1 MSLQQGLVDSR
12 ERVWLIQGAV
22 IDVFSPA
29 PDSDSSSA
37 SSASSHSSS
46 TSKPEKPDVKI
57 ATLEHDVI
65 SCAPLGDGRWG
76 DGDGTDTNDHP
87 WLLVAA
93 LRGSSG
99 ICFLNELG
107 KAEGG
112 LTIPLPC
119 GTDGLRALDVRW
131 MPSRRVFV
139 LAVLARSAAGVDGQ
153 ECHIYDLCLPLPT
166 LEDHQEWTGWTLTPA
181 GVVGG
186 LGADARSVAVS
197 PEGDTTTTTTNSNT
211 NGDYTVYILD
221 EARPGI
227 SGYTTTDGRGG
238 WAREG
243 VAGGVPSTQWG
254 TWGHAGS
261 SDDALRSPLSICCDA
276 QVRET
281 RRREETVSRTSA
293 AVCVQGVC
301 CCSVLECL
309 LYNCALHEQTYVY

>member
-12 ERVWLIQGAV
+12 ERVWLIGGDAV
-22 IDVFSPA
+22 IDVFSP
-29 PDSDSSSA
+29 DSSSD
-37 SSASSHSSS
+37 SSHSSS
-46 TSKPEKPDVKI
+46 SSKPEKPDVKI
-57 ATLEHDVI
+57 ATLEHDVVA
-65 SCAPLGDGRWG
+65 CAPLGDGRWG
-76 DGDGTDTNDHP
+76 NGNGTDTSDHP

-93 LRGSSG
+93 LRGSG
-99 ICFLNELG
+99 GLCFLNELG

-112 LTIPLPC
+112 QTIPLPC

-166 LEDHQEWTGWTLTPA
+166 SEEWTGWTLTPA

-197 PEGDTTTTTTNSNT
+197 PEGDTTTATNSNT
-211 NGDYTVYILD
+211 NGDYTVYVLD

-227 SGYTTTDGRGG
+227 SGYRTTDGRGG

-243 VAGGVPSTQWG
+243 VAGGVPSIQWG
-254 TWGHAGS
+254 AWGHAGS

-281 RRREETVSRTSA
+281 R
-293 AVCVQGVC
+293 
-301 CCSVLECL
+301 
-309 LYNCALHEQTYVY
+309 